1 MRLTGMRIS
10 ASWSNSEWYLNV
22 GRVGWRESPG
32 RLEEAKE
39 RRTWRVRQ
47 CLLLLVRIRAVSGD
61 GIGDA
66 LAVGLTTLLVDTR
79 GGVVLFA
86 DFQGAGQSEHE
97 AVVGSQLTATGVTD
111 SKPVTAV
118 QFVGGCGNFS
128 AINIAVAA
136 VRFNAGQ

>member
-10 ASWSNSEWYLNV
+10 ASWSNSEWYLSV

-32 RLEEAKE
+32 RLEETKE

-47 CLLLLVRIRAVSGD
+47 CLLLLVRIRAVSGN
-61 GIGDA
+61 GVGNT

-79 GGVVLFA
+79 GRVVLLA
-86 DFQGAGQSEHE
+86 DFQGAGQLEHE
-97 AVVGSQLTATGVTD
+97 AVSGSQFTAAGFTD
-111 SKPVTAV
+111 GKPIAV
-118 QFVGGCGNFS
+118 IQLVGGCGNFS
-128 AINIAVAA
+128 TVNIAVAA